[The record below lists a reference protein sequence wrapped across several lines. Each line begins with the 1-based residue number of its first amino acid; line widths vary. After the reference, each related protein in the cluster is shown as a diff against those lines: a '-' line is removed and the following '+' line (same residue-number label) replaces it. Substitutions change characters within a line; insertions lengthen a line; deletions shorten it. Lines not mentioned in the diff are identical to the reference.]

1 MKISHSARPRNR
13 SSRSS
18 RSPMAGSEMAGAAAR
33 GFAPAGLASTGLAVP
48 AIVDPVTWSAM
59 VIGGLKTLPQIATWQ
74 GVYRSDRHPAKRLD
88 HMRVYF
94 PANSGGTMSPGPP
107 PAFGSRAVFGMMA
120 IMYRAVTRQIEVTVE
135 P

>member
-18 RSPMAGSEMAGAAAR
+18 RSPMAGSEMAGDAER
-33 GFAPAGLASTGLAVP
+33 GFVPADLTSTGLAVP

-74 GVYRSDRHPAKRLD
+74 GVYRSGRHLAKRPD
-88 HMRVYF
+88 HMQIHLDVYF
-94 PANSGGTMSPGPP
+94 LRILAG
-107 PAFGSRAVFGMMA
+107 RC
-120 IMYRAVTRQIEVTVE
+120 RQGRLRRLAPERISV
-135 P
+135 

>member
-18 RSPMAGSEMAGAAAR
+18 RSPMAGSEIAGAAAR
-33 GFAPAGLASTGLAVP
+33 RFAPADLASTALVCAGLAVP

-74 GVYRSDRHPAKRLD
+74 GVYRSGRHLAKRPD
-88 HMRVYF
+88 HMQIHFDVPLDVYF
-94 PANSGGTMSPGPP
+94 PANSGGTMSPRPP
-107 PAFGSRAVFGMMA
+107 PAFGSG
-120 IMYRAVTRQIEVTVE
+120 
-135 P
+135 